1 MRTRKSTAANSTAM
15 RCSHIARHAAALAW
29 VLQRPLKFDPVAE
42 SFIGDDE
49 ANLLRSCPLRM
60 DWAVRG

>member
-1 MRTRKSTAANSTAM
+1 MRTRKSTAANSTVI
-15 RCSHIARHAAALAW
+15 RRSHIACDAAALAW

-49 ANLLRSCPLRM
+49 ANLLRSRPLRM
-60 DWAVRG
+60 DWA